1 MFSSNFCEVITTKKT
16 QTKRSCSGRRKVMPD
31 IKMDLHKK
39 IKSAGNNSR
48 GNIKYDIKYKTL
60 CK

>member
-39 IKSAGNNSR
+39 IKSAGKGINE
-48 GNIKYDIKYKTL
+48 G
-60 CK
+60 